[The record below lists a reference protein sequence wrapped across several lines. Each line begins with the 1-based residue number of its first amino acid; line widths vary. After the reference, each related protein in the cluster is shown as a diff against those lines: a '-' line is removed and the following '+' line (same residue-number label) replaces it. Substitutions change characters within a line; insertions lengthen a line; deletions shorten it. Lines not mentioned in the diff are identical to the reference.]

1 MNQVVLKGRLSR
13 DPEIRF
19 TSTNNKKVANF
30 SVAVQRNFKN
40 ANGEYDAD
48 FFNCVAFAGTADMIE
63 KFFKKGQEILLIGR
77 IQNRSW
83 DDDQGVKH
91 YATDIMVDRVEF
103 CGSKST
109 NTTSNE
115 PTQMNDLQSE
125 NILSAIKPIAQ
136 DNSDLPF

>member
-1 MNQVVLKGRLSR
+1 MNNVILKGRLSR

-48 FFNCVAFAGTADMIE
+48 FFNCVAFAGTAEMIE
-63 KFFKKGQEILLIGR
+63 KFFKKGQEILLTGR
-77 IQNRSW
+77 IQNRNW
-83 DDDQGVKH
+83 DDDQGTKH

-115 PTQMNDLQSE
+115 PAQMNDLQFEASLS
-125 NILSAIKPIAQ
+125 NIPSLEKS
-136 DNSDLPF
+136 DDLPF

>member
-63 KFFKKGQEILLIGR
+63 KFFKKGQEILLTGR

-83 DDDQGVKH
+83 DDDQGTKH

-109 NTTSNE
+109 NVESKPTTE
-115 PTQMNDLQSE
+115 MNDLQFEASLS
-125 NILSAIKPIAQ
+125 NIPSLDKDDS
-136 DNSDLPF
+136 LPF

>member
-1 MNQVVLKGRLSR
+1 MNNVILKGRLSK

-19 TSTNNKKVANF
+19 TSANNKKVANF

-63 KFFKKGQEILLIGR
+63 KFFKKGQEILLAGR
-77 IQNRSW
+77 IQNRNW

-115 PTQMNDLQSE
+115 HAQMNDLQFETSLS
-125 NILSAIKPIAQ
+125 NIPSLEKS
-136 DNSDLPF
+136 DDLPF

>member
-1 MNQVVLKGRLSR
+1 MNQVTLKGRLSR

-48 FFNCVAFAGTADMIE
+48 FFNCVAFAGTAEMIE
-63 KFFKKGQEILLIGR
+63 KFFKKGQEILLTGR
-77 IQNRSW
+77 IQNRNW

-109 NTTSNE
+109 NTESKPSTE
-115 PTQMNDLQSE
+115 MNDLQFEASLS
-125 NILSAIKPIAQ
+125 NIPSLPKS
-136 DNSDLPF
+136 DDLPF

>member
-1 MNQVVLKGRLSR
+1 MNQVTLKGRLSR
-13 DPEIRF
+13 DPEIKF
-19 TSTNNKKVANF
+19 TNTTNKKVANF

-48 FFNCVAFAGTADMIE
+48 FFNCVAFAGTADMIQN
-63 KFFKKGQEILLIGR
+63 FFKKGQEILLTGR

-83 DDDQGVKH
+83 DDDQGTKH

-103 CGSKST
+103 CGSKSA

-115 PTQMNDLQSE
+115 PAQMNDLQFEASLS
-125 NILSAIKPIAQ
+125 NIPSLEKS
-136 DNSDLPF
+136 DDLPF